1 MAASTCESLN
11 SPKMAI
17 ALSKLVSFNVKLCEI
32 ADRKIFRSSKKKGY
46 ISQLS
51 SLINEVINNC
61 KPCSVLE
68 VGGIDK
74 PLLQRSNEIKYD
86 GLDIEHKGHY
96 ERIYDNF
103 FVQSIEEPIRNS
115 YDLII
120 SKAVLEHV
128 RDNDAGVKQMY
139 KGLRTG
145 GYAIHYLPSKYHPYS
160 LALRLSGP
168 KLQRRL
174 IKILRPWAENET
186 GYPAF
191 FNKCSPKEMRKLFK
205 SHGFGSV
212 KIIPFFRANDYFR
225 FFLPFYIAVT
235 LWENIC
241 AKLKWETF
249 CSGFIVIARK

>member
-1 MAASTCESLN
+1 MITV
-11 SPKMAI
+11 
-17 ALSKLVSFNVKLCEI
+17 LSKLVSFNVKLCEI
-32 ADRKIFRSSKKKGY
+32 ADRKIFRFSKKKGY
-46 ISQLS
+46 VSQLS
-51 SLINEVINNC
+51 SVINEVIDNC

-74 PLLQRSNEIKYD
+74 PLLQRSKNIKYD
-86 GLDIEHKGHY
+86 GLDIEHKKHY

-128 RDNDAGVKQMY
+128 RDNVAGIKQMY
-139 KGLRTG
+139 QALRTG

-160 LALRLSGP
+160 LLLRLSGP
-168 KLQRRL
+168 KWQRKL
-174 IKILRPWAENET
+174 IKVLRPWAGNET
-186 GYPAF
+186 GYPVF
-191 FNKCSPKEMRKLFK
+191 FNKCSPKEMRRLFK
-205 SHGFGSV
+205 SQGFDSV